1 MCQMMPIQT
10 NCGSTVMVA
19 DIKKACIE
27 NIMKAA
33 SLCDKIEAIYL
44 FGSALEHRC
53 MDESDI
59 DIAIISNISRTKL
72 FRNKSYDSFV
82 STLYSK
88 DNSQDYDILQ
98 FDSREKL
105 VACSEI
111 YNEIKNKG
119 CLIYKRDSYYV

>member
-10 NCGSTVMVA
+10 NSGSIVMVA

-33 SLCDKIEAIYL
+33 LACDKIDAIYL

-53 MDESDI
+53 KRESDI
-59 DIAIISNISRTKL
+59 DIAIISNVSRAKL
-72 FRNKSYDSFV
+72 FRNKNYDSFV
-82 STLYSK
+82 SVLYSK
-88 DNSQDYDILQ
+88 DKSQDYDILQ
-98 FDSREKL
+98 FDSKEKL
-105 VACSEI
+105 IACSEI